1 MTQSAIPAQELVK
14 RLCEDRKIRGTSVF
28 NDSKKF
34 SELRRVVDQLS
45 IIRDCGN
52 KNLHGWEL
60 DLDSDHCEL
69 DQLEQD
75 LASLT
80 NAIKRSETQSVYAD
94 RYGQAAINAG
104 LARGWIR
111 YTGQM
116 RYLAFTS
123 QGRRYLGLEDAA

>member
-14 RLCEDRKIRGTSVF
+14 RLCEDRKINGTSPF
-28 NDSKKF
+28 NDPKKF
-34 SELRRVVDQLS
+34 SELRRVVDQLP
-45 IIRDCGN
+45 IIRELGN

-60 DLDSDHCEL
+60 DLDADHADPSQL
-69 DQLEQD
+69 DQGVTD
-75 LASLT
+75 LLSD
-80 NAIKRSETQSVYAD
+80 IKRSKTQSVYAN
-94 RYGQAAINAG
+94 RYGQAVINAG

-111 YTGQM
+111 YAGQM